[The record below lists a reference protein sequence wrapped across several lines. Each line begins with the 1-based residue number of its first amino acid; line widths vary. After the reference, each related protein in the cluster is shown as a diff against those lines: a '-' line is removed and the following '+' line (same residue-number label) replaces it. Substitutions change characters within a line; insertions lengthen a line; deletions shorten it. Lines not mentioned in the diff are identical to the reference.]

1 MVYNVHKPLC
11 KSWSL
16 EQFLVIL
23 LPEDSPEQVEGK
35 TTVRFL
41 ISTLV

>member
-1 MVYNVHKPLC
+1 MLI
-11 KSWSL
+11 L
-16 EQFLVIL
+16 ELEVVAGHRL